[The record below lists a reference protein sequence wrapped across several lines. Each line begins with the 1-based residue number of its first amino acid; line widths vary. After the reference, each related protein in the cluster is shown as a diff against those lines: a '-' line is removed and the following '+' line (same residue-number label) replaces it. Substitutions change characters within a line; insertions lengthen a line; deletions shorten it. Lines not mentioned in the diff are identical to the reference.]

1 MSPTAMVEREVVWT
15 TVCRL
20 DDIVPETGVCALM
33 DGRQVALFRSGGRI
47 YALDNHD
54 PFSGANVLAR
64 GIVGDRNGVLNVA
77 SPIYKQNFSL
87 ETGQCL
93 DEAAVSVT
101 AYPAR
106 VRDGMVEVLPEPLE
120 VAD

>member
-1 MSPTAMVEREVVWT
+1 MSPTAMIEQEVAWAAI
-15 TVCRL
+15 CPF
-20 DDIVPETGVCALM
+20 DQIVPETGRCALV
-33 DGRQVALFRSGGRI
+33 DGRQIAVFRSGEQI
-47 YALDNHD
+47 YALNNRD
-54 PFSGANVLAR
+54 PFSGVNVMAC
-64 GIVGDRNGVLNVA
+64 GIVGDREGVLKVA

-106 VRDGMVEVLPEPLE
+106 VRDGIVEVLPKPLE
-120 VAD
+120 VTD